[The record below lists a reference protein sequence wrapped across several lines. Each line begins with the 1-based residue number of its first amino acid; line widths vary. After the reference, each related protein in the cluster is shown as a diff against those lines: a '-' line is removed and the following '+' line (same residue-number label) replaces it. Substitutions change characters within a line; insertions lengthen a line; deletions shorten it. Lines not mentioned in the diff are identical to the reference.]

1 MRALSES
8 AELKECPPRAPL
20 FGSRTLI
27 SLFGLLNWAVCGYP
41 LPSTLSRQ
49 SAYLGSTHLLASL
62 SDPPS
67 PHPLRRNSTCDK
79 PADCCSRRSPVPSHL
94 LLRRFST

>member
-8 AELKECPPRAPL
+8 VELKEYPPRAPP
-20 FGSRTLI
+20 FGSRTFI
-27 SLFGLLNWAVCGYP
+27 SLCNLLNWAVCGYP

-67 PHPLRRNSTCDK
+67 PHPLRRDLSGKRLFMIRIVQRIC
-79 PADCCSRRSPVPSHL
+79 RRECGTAS
-94 LLRRFST
+94 